1 MKKVLFL
8 LIFGLLLSQQ
18 FVVAGIPIQIR
29 KVQNSD
35 DGTKSQSADIS
46 VELEGNTIEITFG
59 SDCGAADITIE
70 TAAGAT
76 VASTYCPSTPGYAEL
91 TISTPGCYVL
101 TITTSDGIYKGQLII
116 N

>member
-1 MKKVLFL
+1 MKKVLFIL
-8 LIFGLLLSQQ
+8 FFGSLFSQLFAIEGQ
-18 FVVAGIPIQIR
+18 PIQLIKTNDNGQAR
-29 KVQNSD
+29 
-35 DGTKSQSADIS
+35 TQSANIS

-59 SDCGAADITIE
+59 SDCGAADITVE
-70 TAAGAT
+70 TATGAT

>member
-8 LIFGLLLSQQ
+8 LLFGLLLSQQ
-18 FVVAGIPIQIR
+18 FAVGGTPIQIKR
-29 KVQNSD
+29 TDSMGNSRPMV
-35 DGTKSQSADIS
+35 TDIS

-59 SDCGAADITIE
+59 SDCGAADITVE

-76 VASTYCPSTPGYAEL
+76 AASAYCPSTPGYVEL
-91 TISTPGCYVL
+91 TVSVPGSYVL
-101 TITTSDGIYKGQLII
+101 TIATSDGVYKGQLNI